1 MDESTIVDKL
11 IEFGLTR
18 QESVIYVCLIQ
29 NGELTGYEVAKQTG
43 ISRSN
48 VYSTLAGLVEKGAA
62 YVLEGNASKYMPVAI
77 EEFCDNKIRD
87 LEAKKKYLVE
97 NIPQMNVVSEGYIT
111 IEGYKH
117 ICDKIYHML
126 KNAKQRIYLS
136 ASFHVIRQW
145 EKELKELADR
155 KIKVV
160 LITDKAV
167 EIEGSILY
175 ISKDLKFAEDDPDLE
190 RKEQLRLIIDSED
203 VLTGE
208 LSGKDSDTCLYCGQ
222 RNFVNVFKE
231 ALRNEIKLI
240 ELTEEREKN
249 KNEKSTVCDK
259 RESR

>member
-1 MDESTIVDKL
+1 MGDSTIVDKL

-18 QESVIYVCLIQ
+18 QEAVIYVCLFQ

-62 YVLEGNASKYMPVAI
+62 YVLEGNASKYTPVAI
-77 EEFCDNKIRD
+77 AEFCDNKMRI
-87 LEAKKKYLVE
+87 LEAGKKYLVE

-111 IEGYKH
+111 IEGYRH
-117 ICDKIYHML
+117 ICDKIHHML

-136 ASFHVIRQW
+136 ASYHVIRQW
-145 EKELKELADR
+145 EKELKELAE
-155 KIKVV
+155 KNIKVV
-160 LITDKAV
+160 LITDK
-167 EIEGSILY
+167 EIEIKGSILY
-175 ISKDLKFAEDDPDLE
+175 LSRDLKFSKDDSDIGG
-190 RKEQLRLIIDSED
+190 KEQLRLIIDSEY

-208 LSGKDSDTCLYCGQ
+208 LSGEDSDTCLYCGQ

-240 ELTEEREKN
+240 ELTEERE
-249 KNEKSTVCDK
+249 
-259 RESR
+259 R

>member
-1 MDESTIVDKL
+1 MGDSTIVEKL

-18 QESVIYVCLIQ
+18 QEAVIYVCLFQ

-62 YVLEGNASKYMPVAI
+62 YVLEGNASKYIPVAI
-77 EEFCDNKIRD
+77 EEFCDNKIRI
-87 LEAKKKYLVE
+87 LESGKKYLVE
-97 NIPQMNVVSEGYIT
+97 NIPQMNTVSEGYIT
-111 IEGYKH
+111 IEGYRH

-136 ASFHVIRQW
+136 ASYHMIRQW
-145 EKELKELADR
+145 EKELRELTEK

-160 LITDKAV
+160 LITDR
-167 EIEGSILY
+167 EIEIKGSILY
-175 ISKDLKFAEDDPDLE
+175 LSKEMKFTKEDSGIAG
-190 RKEQLRLIIDSED
+190 KEQLRLIIDSEY

-208 LSGKDSDTCLYCGQ
+208 VSGQDSDTCLYCGQ

-240 ELTEEREKN
+240 ELTEERDRK

-259 RESR
+259 RES